1 MRKNLPIT
9 QQEYDF
15 PDGET
20 LLSATDLKG
29 RITYA
34 NAAFVRVSGF
44 EYNELLGKAHNIV
57 RHPDVPPEAYQD
69 LWDTLKQGRSWTAVV
84 KNRRKNGDHYWVRA
98 NVAPVY
104 HQDTLSGYLSVRTK
118 PSRAEIDAAERVF
131 STFQAGRPAIRFHR
145 GLLLDT
151 GWRRWRNG
159 LRTLSLRQR
168 LVLVLGCLIPLWAGV
183 AWQAGLRDTA
193 WLDASIGGAVPVLLA
208 GLLLDQRLVKPLRA
222 IQRQAVQAATGQPV
236 DDWHLP
242 RLDEIAS
249 IQKAIAQSSLN
260 LRSFIDDV
268 HGQLGG
274 LRHASTEIAQ
284 GSQNLSTE
292 TELAASRLAE
302 TATAMDGLAG
312 LIENNAGSAR
322 QAVNLAQASGEAATR
337 AADIVHQ
344 AARQIERMDE
354 ASQKIGDI
362 VQVIDSIAFQTN
374 ILALNAAVEAARA
387 GEQGRGFAVV
397 RADRPGRRGPHAR
410 GDRGHG
416 RHPRAEPPGGRA
428 DRPDS
433 PGGRGPGPGSGAH
446 PADLRPPRRPD
457 PGQRRDGRGILH
469 RRADPGRPDPEPGQR
484 HRSVPA
490 GRGRR
495 ARAAPDG
502 IPTAPG
508 GVIARADPAAGVP
521 CRGRRNAAGQPPR
534 PPRSG
539 TTLAGMAPPSRR
551 TASLASLAS
560 TCPIRGRSARLL
572 LASLPA
578 LCCAWPAHAAHVLVD
593 AGHGPEHP
601 GATGASGRAEYLYN
615 RDLATALARAL
626 AALGDRTTRAEGI
639 GADIPPAR
647 RAAGAP
653 DADLLVSIHHDS
665 AQARYLQ
672 AGRQAEFAGY
682 SIFVSTLNP
691 HPARSLR
698 CARAIGSSL
707 RAAGERPSGYHAEPV
722 EGENHPFID
731 RRLGIHR
738 YDALAMLRAAPMP
751 AVLVEAGVIVNPR
764 EEARLGKPGTIAR
777 LAQAIA
783 RGAHACL
790 ESGRARD

>member
-397 RADRPGRRGPHAR
+397 AGEVRALAQRSAAAAREIGGLIHETVQIAQGGVARTREATEAMGDILEQNRQVGELIGQIHQAGEDQARDLARIQQTFVHLGDLTRGNAAM
-410 GDRGHG
+410 
-416 RHPRAEPPGGRA
+416 AEESFTA
-428 DRPDS
+428 VQTLD
-433 PGGRGPGPGSGAH
+433 
-446 PADLRPPRRPD
+446 
-457 PGQRRDGRGILH
+457 GQTLNLASATGVFRRDG
-469 RRADPGRPDPEPGQR
+469 A
-484 HRSVPA
+484 
-490 GRGRR
+490 
-495 ARAAPDG
+495 AAP
-502 IPTAPG
+502 AL
-508 GVIARADPAAGVP
+508 
-521 CRGRRNAAGQPPR
+521 PR
-534 PPRSG
+534 TESP
-539 TTLAGMAPPSRR
+539 
-551 TASLASLAS
+551 
-560 TCPIRGRSARLL
+560 
-572 LASLPA
+572 
-578 LCCAWPAHAAHVLVD
+578 
-593 AGHGPEHP
+593 
-601 GATGASGRAEYLYN
+601 
-615 RDLATALARAL
+615 
-626 AALGDRTTRAEGI
+626 
-639 GADIPPAR
+639 
-647 RAAGAP
+647 
-653 DADLLVSIHHDS
+653 
-665 AQARYLQ
+665 
-672 AGRQAEFAGY
+672 
-682 SIFVSTLNP
+682 
-691 HPARSLR
+691 
-698 CARAIGSSL
+698 
-707 RAAGERPSGYHAEPV
+707 
-722 EGENHPFID
+722 
-731 RRLGIHR
+731 RRL
-738 YDALAMLRAAPMP
+738 
-751 AVLVEAGVIVNPR
+751 AV
-764 EEARLGKPGTIAR
+764 
-777 LAQAIA
+777 
-783 RGAHACL
+783 
-790 ESGRARD
+790 S

>member
-397 RADRPGRRGPHAR
+397 EIGGLIHETVQIAQGGVARTREATEAMGDILEQNRQVGELIGQIHQAGEDQARDLARIQQTFVHLGDLTRGNAAM
-410 GDRGHG
+410 
-416 RHPRAEPPGGRA
+416 AEESFTA
-428 DRPDS
+428 VQTLD
-433 PGGRGPGPGSGAH
+433 
-446 PADLRPPRRPD
+446 
-457 PGQRRDGRGILH
+457 GQTLNLASATGVFRRDG
-469 RRADPGRPDPEPGQR
+469 A
-484 HRSVPA
+484 
-490 GRGRR
+490 
-495 ARAAPDG
+495 AAP
-502 IPTAPG
+502 AL
-508 GVIARADPAAGVP
+508 
-521 CRGRRNAAGQPPR
+521 PR
-534 PPRSG
+534 TESP
-539 TTLAGMAPPSRR
+539 
-551 TASLASLAS
+551 
-560 TCPIRGRSARLL
+560 
-572 LASLPA
+572 
-578 LCCAWPAHAAHVLVD
+578 
-593 AGHGPEHP
+593 
-601 GATGASGRAEYLYN
+601 
-615 RDLATALARAL
+615 
-626 AALGDRTTRAEGI
+626 
-639 GADIPPAR
+639 
-647 RAAGAP
+647 
-653 DADLLVSIHHDS
+653 
-665 AQARYLQ
+665 
-672 AGRQAEFAGY
+672 
-682 SIFVSTLNP
+682 
-691 HPARSLR
+691 
-698 CARAIGSSL
+698 
-707 RAAGERPSGYHAEPV
+707 
-722 EGENHPFID
+722 
-731 RRLGIHR
+731 RRL
-738 YDALAMLRAAPMP
+738 
-751 AVLVEAGVIVNPR
+751 AV
-764 EEARLGKPGTIAR
+764 
-777 LAQAIA
+777 
-783 RGAHACL
+783 
-790 ESGRARD
+790 S